1 MITIKVLK
9 KIFSFHQKLIKKN
22 QNQNL
27 KKSIAERVKLKNE
40 TIAEI
45 KKEKKTYK
53 LFNEYFINYQ
63 SPRDMYKKL
72 LSTED
77 ARNEDQ
83 VYSIKEVLNRM

>member
-1 MITIKVLK
+1 M
-9 KIFSFHQKLIKKN
+9 
-22 QNQNL
+22 